1 MFVVVSRGG
10 AQDGVA
16 DIALVLVSTSL
27 AAPTIDTCNAA
38 AAGVCQN
45 ATLTGGG
52 IFSLAVTGANAT
64 LTVHIAVLST
74 GSGAPVT
81 LTVLTQSQKCSASNA
96 VVIPR
101 RAFCWICDLLIFAL
115 SDLTLSNRSCL
126 FISYSC
132 LATLCRERR
141 GNSENF
147 H

>member
-16 DIALVLVSTSL
+16 DIAHVLVSTSL
-27 AAPTIDTCNAA
+27 ASPTIDACNNA

-74 GSGAPVT
+74 GSGTPVT
-81 LTVLTQSQKCSASNA
+81 VTVLTQSQKCSASNA

-101 RAFCWICDLLIFAL
+101 RAFRWTCDSLIFCFVRADCFESL
-115 SDLTLSNRSCL
+115 VSL
-126 FISYSC
+126 
-132 LATLCRERR
+132 
-141 GNSENF
+141 
-147 H
+147 